1 MYVCVCVCEVTS
13 VVSDS
18 FVISWTVTFQAP
30 LSIGFSRQ
38 EYWSGLPCSPLGD
51 LPDLRIKPVSPAA
64 PELQGDSLPLS
75 PGEVHSAVLES
86 SNKQNLN
93 FPYTDNY
100 LQSVY
105 VFLGITSIL

>member
-1 MYVCVCVCEVTS
+1 M
-13 VVSDS
+13 SDS
-18 FVISWTVTFQAP
+18 LQPYRLVACQAP
-30 LSIGFSRQ
+30 LAVGFFRQ
-38 EYWSGLPCSPLGD
+38 EYWRGLPCSPLGD

-64 PELQGDSLPLS
+64 PELQGNSLPLS

-100 LQSVY
+100 LHSFY

>member
-1 MYVCVCVCEVTS
+1 M
-13 VVSDS
+13 SDS
-18 FVISWTVTFQAP
+18 LQPYRLVACQAP
-30 LSIGFSRQ
+30 LAMGFFRQ

-64 PELQGDSLPLS
+64 PELQGDSLLLS